1 MKKFPGRT
9 NIVTELIN
17 NNAVNIDM
25 IGKSGKTALQEAV
38 ETNRENIVKMLIEKG
53 ANVTIKDKKGQS
65 LLHIAAAKGIFLE
78 KIDTFFNLIE
88 AKKNFNPQKIFWNHK
103 CYQLLPIFTEMNS
116 SINPFIYQFQLS
128 TLGYQNL
135 VEIFIEN
142 DGIDVNQASDDGS
155 TALEVAVNNGDFNF
169 LIFSGNNN

>member
-1 MKKFPGRT
+1 
-9 NIVTELIN
+9 
-17 NNAVNIDM
+17 M

-88 AKKNFNPQKIFWNHK
+88 AENFLNSQKILWNHK
-103 CYQLLPIFTEMNS
+103 CYQLLPIVT
-116 SINPFIYQFQLS
+116 
-128 TLGYQNL
+128 
-135 VEIFIEN
+135 
-142 DGIDVNQASDDGS
+142 
-155 TALEVAVNNGDFNF
+155 NF
-169 LIFSGNNN
+169 H